1 MSSSPWLAVL
11 NGSDLSWR
19 PEPPYISG
27 DEGLVA
33 LLTARLA
40 FDSRIAVTPTGP
52 FIEADVSDPRAVL
65 AALAEL
71 GGELVVSEGAPVLEA
86 TPEGAVA

>member
-1 MSSSPWLAVL
+1 MPRASWLAVL

-33 LLTARLA
+33 FLSARLA

-71 GGELVVSEGAPVLEA
+71 GGELIVSEGAPVAQL
-86 TPEGAVA
+86 PLGAVA